1 MAQAKM
7 RAEWMLRIKA
17 THALCCANHEVFV
30 LKILGNVPRIG
41 ERRSIAHRHEH
52 QIQFK
57 VVNRREGIG
66 EDVVL
71 AKVPHRDDLSGVR
84 GEAILA
90 GATVGSLH
98 ATDSSWS
105 FADGVLELGFVRGE
119 SARACSDFNLLFK
132 RFQVSSC
139 RCSTFN
145 MLAGQFWLSKSAVV
159 TCSRFLEVH

>member
-1 MAQAKM
+1 MES
-7 RAEWMLRIKA
+7 RACGGSCE
-17 THALCCANHEVFV
+17 
-30 LKILGNVPRIG
+30 P
-41 ERRSIAHRHEH
+41 RRSKPREVE
-52 QIQFK
+52 IQTEY
-57 VVNRREGIG
+57 VRV
-66 EDVVL
+66 
-71 AKVPHRDDLSGVR
+71 AVR